1 MVKKIALWGLMAAF
15 AGALVTGAVIRTTTI
30 SEQGGGGA
38 GQRLG
43 QSSEAGGQNRG
54 ANGGGQGLGQG
65 GNRSGQAKNGQD
77 RGGNGGGQ
85 GQGQG
90 SNRGGGQ
97 GNSQDQAGNGGGQG
111 QSQGQGQGQG
121 GTRGGQG
128 QGQGGDEQAADWQ
141 AFDGV
146 VASVDE
152 EALIVTLADG
162 GEMIV
167 EGRAWR
173 YAQEQGFAASIGDS
187 VSLSGFYDEAG
198 DFEVGQ
204 IDNGATGQRVVLR
217 EETGRPLWA
226 GSGGRGNP

>member
-111 QSQGQGQGQG
+111 QSQGQG

-173 YAQEQGFAASIGDS
+173 YAQEQGFSASIGDS